1 MNNNFLGY
9 FYKDIMYIFE
19 MFYMILRLFYMY
31 RYFYNFIYMYDDDY
45 IIVIK
50 VDNYI
55 YRIWLV
61 FM

>member
-19 MFYMILRLFYMY
+19 MFYMILCLFYM
-31 RYFYNFIYMYDDDY
+31 YFYNFIYMYDDDY

-55 YRIWLV
+55 YCIWLV